1 VFIALIGIVNTLA
14 LSIYERT
21 REIGL
26 LRAVGMTRVQ
36 LKRMVRAEAVI
47 VAVFGSLLGLV
58 IGIGFGGAIVQ
69 ALRDQGIGLSVPVG
83 QLALFVV
90 LAGLAGLLAG
100 WLPARRA
107 ARLDVLGAINAQ

>member
-1 VFIALIGIVNTLA
+1 
-14 LSIYERT
+14 
-21 REIGL
+21 
-26 LRAVGMTRVQ
+26 
-36 LKRMVRAEAVI
+36 VRGEAVI

-58 IGIGFGGAIVQ
+58 VGIGFGSAIVRS
-69 ALRDQGIGLSVPVG
+69 LRSQGIGLSVPVG

-107 ARLDVLGAINAQ
+107 ARLDVLQAINQQ